1 MKDQSSRRQFLGR
14 AALLPLGAAVA
25 NVWPQ
30 SAVAAGDS
38 IPKRNPGPKLKLSL
52 NAWSYYVQLNQHLK
66 GQGGGMSLLDLLE
79 ECARLDLDAVDPT
92 GYFFPG
98 YPKVPEKKFLNE
110 FKRRAFQL
118 GLDISGTGIRND
130 FALPD
135 RRKRA
140 ADVTLAKQWIES
152 AAAMGAPVLRVFAG
166 ARPAGHTWDTAASW
180 VGEALAECAE
190 HGQKYGVIVG
200 VQNHGDMLS
209 SAAEVLKLLG
219 MVKSEWLGVIVDTG
233 KFLTPDPYADI
244 AKVAPHAV
252 NWQVKD
258 LLDDR
263 KGGPIDMSKLIRII
277 REANYRG
284 YVPIETLPTLAE
296 EKTKGSYDAY
306 ARVPELL
313 NKLRKALNASTSQ

>member
-1 MKDQSSRRQFLGR
+1 
-14 AALLPLGAAVA
+14 
-25 NVWPQ
+25 
-30 SAVAAGDS
+30 
-38 IPKRNPGPKLKLSL
+38 
-52 NAWSYYVQLNQHLK
+52 
-66 GQGGGMSLLDLLE
+66 
-79 ECARLDLDAVDPT
+79 
-92 GYFFPG
+92 
-98 YPKVPEKKFLNE
+98 VPEKKFLNE

-135 RRKRA
+135 RTKRA

-263 KGGPIDMSKLIRII
+263 KGGPIDMIKLVGII

-296 EKTKGSYDAY
+296 EKDKGSYDAH

-313 NKLRKALNASTSQ
+313 NRLRKAVNASTGQ